1 MSESTTT
8 VHPKMQTTSSLTPVI
23 EWSYD
28 IDTREFECD
37 QQGMAKA
44 FGISTPVTSLNN
56 LFDHMLMGQQE
67 TLKQRILEVE
77 LFGGRGRFSCCM
89 MLKNVNLVHVT
100 ISFERLNK
108 RIIQGTIIPQLTIT
122 GCEELAKILETIF
135 DLPNVG
141 VLVADEDTRILG
153 CNRAF
158 ELQMGYQNR
167 DLVGLKTHIF
177 STSHHSQAFYEQLWQ
192 QINDEGCWC
201 GNLLS
206 KTANGS
212 NQAHHLCIYRLTF
225 HSGRILYLG
234 FSTDISA
241 SLLWMKNRCEQQHDW
256 AAFLP
261 TRKEFELQLAN
272 LANESRNKELNIVM
286 TLRPK
291 FSERYLLEQQL
302 GFADFIMRSRYTSIA
317 GQLSRDVFVVC
328 LQTPH
333 CQWLSPV
340 RLIQIAMKGFFNE
353 LRNEMGTKMHATIVK
368 GQTGVSIL
376 GYDTNR
382 PRQALA
388 HAAQAMLSSISGEG
402 SYFNFYD
409 SELHSE
415 LVKRQHL
422 EAFLEAQIESGLVDV
437 YFQPIIDVQ
446 TGSVVK
452 FEALARFYDEND
464 AYCTQKMIAI
474 IEDLELIAALDD
486 VVCQAALKHFPR
498 LQEIYG
504 EEVGVTINRSL
515 NTKLDSLQILQRSHD
530 LIKASGVDPKRVTIE
545 LTETAYFEQ
554 DEEHTRALEE
564 VRKEGIEIA
573 IDDFGT
579 GYSSFSYLEKGQ
591 FDLLKIDRKFIKNI
605 HKGSTSYNIVKM
617 VTELAQQ
624 MNVKVVA
631 EGVESKQE
639 LQVLAEIGVDYM
651 QGFLFSAAV
660 PVDLMDK
667 ADSYEHLFSDIAI
680 ESKQSDVL
688 QSVSHEQVRSM
699 DPGEPLSLA
708 VEYMNLNPSS
718 PLVVLNE
725 NRCVGLITKEMVNL
739 HLTPSMGTVRETER
753 ESRIWKRPVNQIMST
768 EFVLVDEDLP
778 VSVIRELVKTG
789 IRFPWVL
796 CNTKE
801 EYRGVLTQEDAL
813 KYLLLCE

>member
-177 STSHHSQAFYEQLWQ
+177 STSHHSQAFYDQLWQ

-261 TRKEFELQLAN
+261 TRKEFELQLAT

-446 TGSVVK
+446 TGRVVK

-530 LIKASGVDPKRVTIE
+530 LIKASGVDSKRVTIE

-667 ADSYEHLFSDIAI
+667 ADSYEHLFSDIAV

-725 NRCVGLITKEMVNL
+725 NRCVGLITKETVNL
-739 HLTPSMGTVRETER
+739 HLTPSMGTERETER

-813 KYLLLCE
+813 KYLASL

>member
-446 TGSVVK
+446 TGRVVK

-667 ADSYEHLFSDIAI
+667 ADSYEHLFSDIAV

-725 NRCVGLITKEMVNL
+725 NRCVGLITKETVNL
-739 HLTPSMGTVRETER
+739 HLTPSMGTERETER

-813 KYLLLCE
+813 KYLASL

>member
-44 FGISTPVTSLNN
+44 FGISTPITSLNN

-177 STSHHSQAFYEQLWQ
+177 STSHHSQAFYDQLWQ

-353 LRNEMGTKMHATIVK
+353 LRNEMGTKMHTTIVK

-680 ESKQSDVL
+680 EPKQSDVL
-688 QSVSHEQVRSM
+688 QSLSHEQVRSM

-708 VEYMNLNPSS
+708 VEYMNLNPSL

-725 NRCVGLITKEMVNL
+725 NRCVGLITKETVNL
-739 HLTPSMGTVRETER
+739 HLTPSMGTERETER

-813 KYLLLCE
+813 KYLASL

>member
-44 FGISTPVTSLNN
+44 FGISTLVTSLNN

-177 STSHHSQAFYEQLWQ
+177 STSHHSQAFYDQLWQ

-261 TRKEFELQLAN
+261 TRKEFELQLAT

-446 TGSVVK
+446 TGRVVK

-591 FDLLKIDRKFIKNI
+591 FDLLKIDRKFVKNI

-688 QSVSHEQVRSM
+688 QSLSHEQVRSM

-725 NRCVGLITKEMVNL
+725 NRCVGLITKETVNL
-739 HLTPSMGTVRETER
+739 HLTPSMGTERETER

-813 KYLLLCE
+813 KYLASL

>member
-177 STSHHSQAFYEQLWQ
+177 STSHHSQAFYDQLWQ

-241 SLLWMKNRCEQQHDW
+241 SLLWMKNCCEQQHDW

-261 TRKEFELQLAN
+261 TRKEFELQLAT

-302 GFADFIMRSRYTSIA
+302 GFADFIMRSPYTSIA

-680 ESKQSDVL
+680 EPKQSDVL
-688 QSVSHEQVRSM
+688 QSLSHEQVRSM

-708 VEYMNLNPSS
+708 VEYMNLNPSL

-725 NRCVGLITKEMVNL
+725 NRCVGLITKETVNL
-739 HLTPSMGTVRETER
+739 HLTPSMGTERETER

-813 KYLLLCE
+813 KYLASL

>member
-177 STSHHSQAFYEQLWQ
+177 STSHHSQAFYDQLWQ

-261 TRKEFELQLAN
+261 TRKEFELQLAT

-446 TGSVVK
+446 TGRVVK

-688 QSVSHEQVRSM
+688 QSLSHEQVRSM

-708 VEYMNLNPSS
+708 VEYMNLNPSL

-725 NRCVGLITKEMVNL
+725 NRCVGLITKETVNL
-739 HLTPSMGTVRETER
+739 HITPSMGTERETER

-813 KYLLLCE
+813 KYLASL

>member
-177 STSHHSQAFYEQLWQ
+177 STSHHSQAFYDQLWQ

-261 TRKEFELQLAN
+261 TRKEFELQLAT

-708 VEYMNLNPSS
+708 VEYMNLNPSL

-725 NRCVGLITKEMVNL
+725 NRCVGLITKETVNL
-739 HLTPSMGTVRETER
+739 HLTPSMGTERETER

-813 KYLLLCE
+813 KYLASL

>member
-122 GCEELAKILETIF
+122 GCEELATILETIF

-177 STSHHSQAFYEQLWQ
+177 STSHHSQAFYDQLWQ

-261 TRKEFELQLAN
+261 TRKEFELQLAT

-388 HAAQAMLSSISGEG
+388 HAAQAMLSSISCEG

-591 FDLLKIDRKFIKNI
+591 FDLLKIDRKFVKNI

-688 QSVSHEQVRSM
+688 QSLSHEQVRSM

-708 VEYMNLNPSS
+708 VEYMNLNPSL

-725 NRCVGLITKEMVNL
+725 NRCVGLITKETVNL
-739 HLTPSMGTVRETER
+739 HLTPSMGTERETER

-813 KYLLLCE
+813 KYLASL

>member
-177 STSHHSQAFYEQLWQ
+177 STSHHSQAFYDQLWQ

-261 TRKEFELQLAN
+261 TRKEFELQLAT

-446 TGSVVK
+446 TGRVVK

-530 LIKASGVDPKRVTIE
+530 LIKASGVDPRRVTIE

-688 QSVSHEQVRSM
+688 QSLSHEQVRSM

-708 VEYMNLNPSS
+708 VEYMNLNPSL

-725 NRCVGLITKEMVNL
+725 NRCVGLITKETVNL
-739 HLTPSMGTVRETER
+739 HLTPSMGTERETER

-813 KYLLLCE
+813 KYLASL

>member
-177 STSHHSQAFYEQLWQ
+177 STSHHSQAFYDQLWQ

-261 TRKEFELQLAN
+261 TRKEFELQLAT

-688 QSVSHEQVRSM
+688 QSLSHEQVRSM

-708 VEYMNLNPSS
+708 VEYMNLNPSL

-739 HLTPSMGTVRETER
+739 HLTPSMGTERETER

-813 KYLLLCE
+813 KYLASL

>member
-177 STSHHSQAFYEQLWQ
+177 STSHHSQAFYDQLWQ

-261 TRKEFELQLAN
+261 TRKEFELQLAT

-446 TGSVVK
+446 TGRVVK

-486 VVCQAALKHFPR
+486 VVYQAALKHFPR

-591 FDLLKIDRKFIKNI
+591 FDLLKIDRKFVKNI

-688 QSVSHEQVRSM
+688 QSLSHEQVRSM

-708 VEYMNLNPSS
+708 VEYMNLNPSL

-725 NRCVGLITKEMVNL
+725 NRCVGLITKETVNL
-739 HLTPSMGTVRETER
+739 HLTPSMGTERETER

-813 KYLLLCE
+813 KYLASL

>member
-56 LFDHMLMGQQE
+56 LLDHMLMGQQE

-177 STSHHSQAFYEQLWQ
+177 STSHHSQAFYDQLWQ

-241 SLLWMKNRCEQQHDW
+241 SLLWMKNCCEQQHDW

-261 TRKEFELQLAN
+261 TRKEFELQLAT

-302 GFADFIMRSRYTSIA
+302 GFADFIMRSPYTSIA

-680 ESKQSDVL
+680 EPKQSDVL
-688 QSVSHEQVRSM
+688 QSLSHEQVRSM

-708 VEYMNLNPSS
+708 VEYMNLNPSL

-725 NRCVGLITKEMVNL
+725 NRCVGLITKETVNL
-739 HLTPSMGTVRETER
+739 HLTPSMGTERETER

-813 KYLLLCE
+813 KYLASL

>member
-177 STSHHSQAFYEQLWQ
+177 STSHHSQAFYDQLWQ

-261 TRKEFELQLAN
+261 TRKEFELQLAT

-302 GFADFIMRSRYTSIA
+302 GFADFIMRSRYKSIA

-680 ESKQSDVL
+680 EPKQSDVL
-688 QSVSHEQVRSM
+688 QSLSHEQVRSM

-708 VEYMNLNPSS
+708 VEYMNLNPSL

-725 NRCVGLITKEMVNL
+725 NRCVGLITKETVNL
-739 HLTPSMGTVRETER
+739 HLTPSMGTERETER

-813 KYLLLCE
+813 KYLASL

>member
-177 STSHHSQAFYEQLWQ
+177 STSHHSQAFYDQLWQ

-201 GNLLS
+201 ANLLS

-261 TRKEFELQLAN
+261 TRKEFELQLAT

-446 TGSVVK
+446 TGRVVK

-708 VEYMNLNPSS
+708 VEYMNLNPSL

-725 NRCVGLITKEMVNL
+725 NRCVGLITKETVNL
-739 HLTPSMGTVRETER
+739 HLTPSMGTERETER

-813 KYLLLCE
+813 KYLASL

>member
-177 STSHHSQAFYEQLWQ
+177 STSHHSQAFYDQLWQ

-261 TRKEFELQLAN
+261 TRKEFELQLAT

-446 TGSVVK
+446 TGRVVK

-579 GYSSFSYLEKGQ
+579 GYSSFSYLEKGE
-591 FDLLKIDRKFIKNI
+591 FDLLKIDRKFVKNI

-688 QSVSHEQVRSM
+688 QSLSHEQVRSM

-725 NRCVGLITKEMVNL
+725 NRCVGLITKETVNL
-739 HLTPSMGTVRETER
+739 HLTPSMGTERETER

-813 KYLLLCE
+813 KYLASL

>member
-177 STSHHSQAFYEQLWQ
+177 STSHHSQAFYDQLWQ

-261 TRKEFELQLAN
+261 TRKEFELQLAT

-446 TGSVVK
+446 TGRVVK

-591 FDLLKIDRKFIKNI
+591 FDLLKIDRKFVKNI

-667 ADSYEHLFSDIAI
+667 ADSYEHLFSGIAI

-688 QSVSHEQVRSM
+688 QSLSHEQVRSM

-725 NRCVGLITKEMVNL
+725 NRCVGLITKETVNL
-739 HLTPSMGTVRETER
+739 HLTPSMGTERETER

-813 KYLLLCE
+813 KYLASL

>member
-446 TGSVVK
+446 TGRVVK

-579 GYSSFSYLEKGQ
+579 GYSSFSYLEKGE
-591 FDLLKIDRKFIKNI
+591 FDLLKIDRKFVKNI

-688 QSVSHEQVRSM
+688 QSLSHEQVRSM

-725 NRCVGLITKEMVNL
+725 NRCVGLITKETVNL
-739 HLTPSMGTVRETER
+739 HLTPSMGTERETER

-813 KYLLLCE
+813 KYLASL

>member
-177 STSHHSQAFYEQLWQ
+177 STSHHSQAFYDQLWQ

-446 TGSVVK
+446 TGRVVK

-688 QSVSHEQVRSM
+688 QSLSHEQVRSM

-708 VEYMNLNPSS
+708 VEYMNLNPSL

-725 NRCVGLITKEMVNL
+725 NRCVGLIMKETVNL
-739 HLTPSMGTVRETER
+739 HLTPSMGTERETER

-813 KYLLLCE
+813 KYLASL

>member
-177 STSHHSQAFYEQLWQ
+177 STSHHSQAFYDQLWQ

-261 TRKEFELQLAN
+261 TRKEFELQLAT

-564 VRKEGIEIA
+564 VRKEGVEIA

-688 QSVSHEQVRSM
+688 QSLSHEQVRSM

-708 VEYMNLNPSS
+708 VEYMNLNPSL

-725 NRCVGLITKEMVNL
+725 NRCVGLITKETVNL
-739 HLTPSMGTVRETER
+739 HLTPSMGTERETER

-813 KYLLLCE
+813 KYLASL

>member
-177 STSHHSQAFYEQLWQ
+177 STSHHSQAFYDQLWQ

-261 TRKEFELQLAN
+261 TRKEFELQLAT

-422 EAFLEAQIESGLVDV
+422 EVFLEAQIESGLVDV

-446 TGSVVK
+446 TGRVVK

-667 ADSYEHLFSDIAI
+667 ANSYEHLFSDIAI

-708 VEYMNLNPSS
+708 VEYMNLNPSL

-725 NRCVGLITKEMVNL
+725 NRCVGLITKETVNL
-739 HLTPSMGTVRETER
+739 HLTPSMGTERETER

-813 KYLLLCE
+813 KYLASL

>member
-177 STSHHSQAFYEQLWQ
+177 STSHHSQAFYDQLWQ

-261 TRKEFELQLAN
+261 TRKEFELQLAT

-446 TGSVVK
+446 TGRVVK

-591 FDLLKIDRKFIKNI
+591 FDLLKIDRKFVKNI

-688 QSVSHEQVRSM
+688 QSLSHEQVRSM

-708 VEYMNLNPSS
+708 VEYINLNPSL

-725 NRCVGLITKEMVNL
+725 NRCVGLITKETVNL
-739 HLTPSMGTVRETER
+739 HLTPSMGTERETER

-813 KYLLLCE
+813 KYLASL

>member
-177 STSHHSQAFYEQLWQ
+177 STSHHSQAFYDQLWQ

-261 TRKEFELQLAN
+261 TRKEFELQLAT

-688 QSVSHEQVRSM
+688 QSLSHEQVRSM

-708 VEYMNLNPSS
+708 VEYMNLNPSL

-725 NRCVGLITKEMVNL
+725 NRCVGLITKETVNL
-739 HLTPSMGTVRETER
+739 HITPSMGTERETER

-813 KYLLLCE
+813 KYLASL

>member
-28 IDTREFECD
+28 IDTRDFECD

-122 GCEELAKILETIF
+122 GCEELATILETIF

-177 STSHHSQAFYEQLWQ
+177 STSHHSQAFYDQLWQ

-261 TRKEFELQLAN
+261 TRKEFELQLAT

-564 VRKEGIEIA
+564 VRKEGVEIA

-660 PVDLMDK
+660 PVDFMDK

-688 QSVSHEQVRSM
+688 QSLSHEQVRSM

-708 VEYMNLNPSS
+708 VEYMNLNPSL

-725 NRCVGLITKEMVNL
+725 NRCVGLITKETVNL
-739 HLTPSMGTVRETER
+739 HLTPSMGTERETER

-813 KYLLLCE
+813 KYLASL

>member
-177 STSHHSQAFYEQLWQ
+177 STSHHSQAFYDQLWQ

-261 TRKEFELQLAN
+261 TRKEFELQLAT

-446 TGSVVK
+446 TGRVVK

-591 FDLLKIDRKFIKNI
+591 FDLLKIDRKFVKNI

-688 QSVSHEQVRSM
+688 QSLSHEQVRSM

-725 NRCVGLITKEMVNL
+725 NRCVGLITKETVNL
-739 HLTPSMGTVRETER
+739 HLTPSLGTERETER

-813 KYLLLCE
+813 KYLASL

>member
-177 STSHHSQAFYEQLWQ
+177 STSHHSQAFYDQLWQ

-261 TRKEFELQLAN
+261 TRKEFELQLAT

-446 TGSVVK
+446 TGRVVK

-688 QSVSHEQVRSM
+688 QSLSHEQVRSM

-708 VEYMNLNPSS
+708 VEYMNLNPSL

-725 NRCVGLITKEMVNL
+725 NRCVGLITKETVNL
-739 HLTPSMGTVRETER
+739 HLTPSMGTERETER

-813 KYLLLCE
+813 KYLASL

>member
-44 FGISTPVTSLNN
+44 FGISMPVTSLNN

-89 MLKNVNLVHVT
+89 MLKNVNLVHVI

-177 STSHHSQAFYEQLWQ
+177 STSHHSQAFYDQLWQ

-261 TRKEFELQLAN
+261 TRKEFELQLAT

-446 TGSVVK
+446 TGRVVK

-564 VRKEGIEIA
+564 VRKEGVEIA

-591 FDLLKIDRKFIKNI
+591 FDLLKIDRKFVKNI

-725 NRCVGLITKEMVNL
+725 NRCVGLITKETVNL
-739 HLTPSMGTVRETER
+739 HLTPSMGTERETER

-813 KYLLLCE
+813 KYLASL

>member
-44 FGISTPVTSLNN
+44 FGISTPITSLNN

-177 STSHHSQAFYEQLWQ
+177 STSHHSQAFYDQLWQ

-446 TGSVVK
+446 TGRVVK

-486 VVCQAALKHFPR
+486 LVCQAALKHFPR

-617 VTELAQQ
+617 VTELAQK

-667 ADSYEHLFSDIAI
+667 ADSYEHLFSDIAV

-725 NRCVGLITKEMVNL
+725 NRCVGLITKETVNL
-739 HLTPSMGTVRETER
+739 HLTPSMGTERETER

-813 KYLLLCE
+813 KYLASL

>member
-177 STSHHSQAFYEQLWQ
+177 STSHHSQAFYDQLWQ

-261 TRKEFELQLAN
+261 TRKEFELQLAT

-591 FDLLKIDRKFIKNI
+591 FDLLKIDRKFVKNI

-725 NRCVGLITKEMVNL
+725 NRCVGLITKETVNL
-739 HLTPSMGTVRETER
+739 HLTPSMGTERETER

-813 KYLLLCE
+813 KYLASL

>member
-67 TLKQRILEVE
+67 TLKQRILEVG

-177 STSHHSQAFYEQLWQ
+177 STSHHSQAFYDQLWQ

-261 TRKEFELQLAN
+261 TRKEFELQLAT

-446 TGSVVK
+446 TGRVVK

-530 LIKASGVDPKRVTIE
+530 LIKASGVDSKRVTIE

-725 NRCVGLITKEMVNL
+725 NRCVGLITKETVNL
-739 HLTPSMGTVRETER
+739 HLTPSMGTERETER

-813 KYLLLCE
+813 KYLASL

>member
-122 GCEELAKILETIF
+122 GCEELATILETIF

-177 STSHHSQAFYEQLWQ
+177 STSHHSQAFYDQLWQ

-261 TRKEFELQLAN
+261 TRKEFELQLAT

-446 TGSVVK
+446 TGRVVK

-515 NTKLDSLQILQRSHD
+515 NTKLDSLQILQQSHD

-591 FDLLKIDRKFIKNI
+591 FDLLKIDRKFVKNI

-688 QSVSHEQVRSM
+688 QSLSHEQVRSM

-725 NRCVGLITKEMVNL
+725 NRCVGLITKETVNL
-739 HLTPSMGTVRETER
+739 HLTPSMGTERETER
-753 ESRIWKRPVNQIMST
+753 ESRIWKCPVNQIMST

-813 KYLLLCE
+813 KYLASL

>member
-44 FGISTPVTSLNN
+44 FGISTPITSLNN

-67 TLKQRILEVE
+67 TLKQRILEVG

-177 STSHHSQAFYEQLWQ
+177 STSHHSQAFYDQLWQ

-261 TRKEFELQLAN
+261 TRKEFELQLAT

-446 TGSVVK
+446 TGRVVK

-530 LIKASGVDPKRVTIE
+530 LIKASGVDSKRVTIE

-725 NRCVGLITKEMVNL
+725 NRCVGLITKETVNL
-739 HLTPSMGTVRETER
+739 HLTPSMGTERETER

-778 VSVIRELVKTG
+778 VSVIRELVKTV

-813 KYLLLCE
+813 KYLASL

>member
-177 STSHHSQAFYEQLWQ
+177 STSHHSQAFYDQLWQ

-261 TRKEFELQLAN
+261 TRKEFELQLAT

-291 FSERYLLEQQL
+291 FSERHLLEQQL

-564 VRKEGIEIA
+564 VRKEGVEIA

-605 HKGSTSYNIVKM
+605 HKGGTSYNIVKM

-688 QSVSHEQVRSM
+688 QSLSHEQVRSM

-708 VEYMNLNPSS
+708 VEYMNLNPSL

-725 NRCVGLITKEMVNL
+725 NRCVGLITKETVNL
-739 HLTPSMGTVRETER
+739 HLTPSMGTERETER

-813 KYLLLCE
+813 KYLASL

>member
-177 STSHHSQAFYEQLWQ
+177 STSHHSQAFYDQLWQ

-261 TRKEFELQLAN
+261 TRKEFELQLAT

-328 LQTPH
+328 LLTPH

-446 TGSVVK
+446 TGRVVK

-708 VEYMNLNPSS
+708 VEYMNLNPSL

-725 NRCVGLITKEMVNL
+725 NRCVGLITKETLNL
-739 HLTPSMGTVRETER
+739 HLTPSMGTERETER

-813 KYLLLCE
+813 KYLASL

>member
-177 STSHHSQAFYEQLWQ
+177 STSHHSQAFYDQLWQ

-261 TRKEFELQLAN
+261 TRKEFELQLAT

-504 EEVGVTINRSL
+504 EEVDVTINRSL

-591 FDLLKIDRKFIKNI
+591 FDLLKIDRKFVKNI

-617 VTELAQQ
+617 VTELSQQ

-667 ADSYEHLFSDIAI
+667 ADSYEHLFSDIAV

-725 NRCVGLITKEMVNL
+725 NRCVGLITKETVNL
-739 HLTPSMGTVRETER
+739 HLTPSMGTERETER

-813 KYLLLCE
+813 KYLASL

>member
-177 STSHHSQAFYEQLWQ
+177 STSHHSQAFYDQLWQ

-261 TRKEFELQLAN
+261 TRKEFELQLAT

-446 TGSVVK
+446 TGRVVK

-564 VRKEGIEIA
+564 VGKEGIEIA

-688 QSVSHEQVRSM
+688 QSLSHEQVRSM

-708 VEYMNLNPSS
+708 VEYMNLNPSL

-725 NRCVGLITKEMVNL
+725 NRCVGLITKETVNL
-739 HLTPSMGTVRETER
+739 HLTPSMGTERETER

-813 KYLLLCE
+813 KYLASL

>member
-177 STSHHSQAFYEQLWQ
+177 STSHHSQAFYDQLWQ

-261 TRKEFELQLAN
+261 TRKEFELQLAT

-554 DEEHTRALEE
+554 DEEHIRALEE

-688 QSVSHEQVRSM
+688 QSLSHEQVRSM

-708 VEYMNLNPSS
+708 VEYMNLNPSL

-739 HLTPSMGTVRETER
+739 HLTPSMGTERETER

-813 KYLLLCE
+813 KYLASL

>member
-44 FGISTPVTSLNN
+44 FGISTPVTSLNH

-177 STSHHSQAFYEQLWQ
+177 STSHHSQAFYDQLWQ

-261 TRKEFELQLAN
+261 TRKEFELQLAT

-564 VRKEGIEIA
+564 VRKEGVEIA

-688 QSVSHEQVRSM
+688 QSLSHEQVRSM

-708 VEYMNLNPSS
+708 VEYMNLNPSL

-725 NRCVGLITKEMVNL
+725 NRCVGLITKETVNL
-739 HLTPSMGTVRETER
+739 HLTPSMGTERETER

-813 KYLLLCE
+813 KYLASL